1 MNMFNNTNKL
11 FLALKLS
18 EYILEALRKIVYF
31 LFFQMLMLAIQP
43 KDKKY
48 TLLYVINNCDICIFM
63 LFLNFVHCVEESQP
77 VIISTEILCNYTIT
91 DMKNK
96 YRKG

>member
-18 EYILEALRKIVYF
+18 EYILEALRKILYF

-43 KDKKY
+43 KGKKY
-48 TLLYVINNCDICIFM
+48 TLYVC
-63 LFLNFVHCVEESQP
+63 
-77 VIISTEILCNYTIT
+77 Y
-91 DMKNK
+91 
-96 YRKG
+96 

>member
-1 MNMFNNTNKL
+1 MIGIHFSKNQVIDISNKNSVQKFSGCSWIIQFKWIDYTALNLYRSMNMFNNTNKL

-18 EYILEALRKIVYF
+18 EYILEALRKILYF

-48 TLLYVINNCDICIFM
+48 TLYVC
-63 LFLNFVHCVEESQP
+63 
-77 VIISTEILCNYTIT
+77 Y
-91 DMKNK
+91 
-96 YRKG
+96 